1 MSGVDLALGPART
14 IVALAPD
21 PDEPGAWIAK
31 LDCHHRRHLR
41 HRPPL
46 SSMPWL
52 LDPDQRAARI
62 GAPLECGRCAM
73 REWPE
78 GLERYRET
86 RLFTD
91 ESVPA
96 GLRAEH
102 STKRGVWGRLELD
115 SGRLALCF
123 AAPHAARVELEPG
136 QWAAIPPQL
145 RHQLELDG
153 PARFRVA
160 FYR

>member
-1 MSGVDLALGPART
+1 ML
-14 IVALAPD
+14 ALAPD
-21 PDEPGAWIAK
+21 PDEPGAWIVS

-46 SSMPWL
+46 SSVPWL
-52 LDPDQRAARI
+52 ADPAQRAAKL
-62 GAPLECGRCAM
+62 GATIECGRCAA

-86 RLFTD
+86 RLFSD
-91 ESVPA
+91 RDAPA

-102 STKRGVWGRLELD
+102 STKAGVWGRLELD
-115 SGRLALCF
+115 SGQLALCF
-123 AAPHAARVELEPG
+123 AAPHAARVELAAG
-136 QWAAIPPQL
+136 HWAAIPPQL
-145 RHQLELDG
+145 PHRLELDG